1 MNLSDDHIRH
11 LRAIA
16 DLPDLSGT
24 KYSVIE
30 RIAMGGMG
38 SVYLVEDT
46 ELRRKVAL
54 KVLSLPDESENL
66 THRLTREAQIIAS
79 LEHPGIVPV
88 HDVGKLPDGR
98 VFYVMKFVQGQDLVS
113 YCKSVTALP
122 DRLRVMQ
129 RICEAVAFAHSRG
142 VVHRDLKPANVMIGG
157 FGEVLVM
164 DWGVAKALHQNFD
177 PDKTLTMPAIGD
189 SGRSSDPGDTSPG
202 TIMGTPAYMSPEQ
215 ASGRI
220 EQVDQRSDIYSLG
233 GILYSMLTGQYPH
246 REGDRPEGALISPR
260 KINRNIPA
268 AVDAICMKAMAPEP
282 SERYQSAN
290 QIAEEISRFLDKEP
304 VLAHKENIFERADRF
319 FSRHRFIILLIA
331 AYILVRIILYFLRD
345 I

>member
-11 LRAIA
+11 LRSIA
-16 DLPDLSGT
+16 DLPDLSDT
-24 KYSVIE
+24 KYCVIE
-30 RIAMGGMG
+30 RIGSGGMG

-46 ELRRKVAL
+46 ELLRKVAL
-54 KVLSLPDESENL
+54 KVLSLPDDSENL
-66 THRLTREAQIIAS
+66 TRRLTREAQIIAS

-98 VFYVMKFVQGQDLVS
+98 VFYVMKYVQGEDLVA
-113 YCKSVTALP
+113 YCKSVKALP
-122 DRLRVMQ
+122 DRLRLMQ

-142 VVHRDLKPANVMIGG
+142 VIHRDLKPANVMIGE

-164 DWGVAKALHQNFD
+164 DWGVAKVLHQHFD

-189 SGRSSDPGDTSPG
+189 PEHSDDGGDTSPG

-220 EQVDQRSDIYSLG
+220 EQIDQRSDIYSLG
-233 GILYSMLTGQYPH
+233 GILYSLLTGKYPH
-246 REGDRPEGALISPR
+246 REGDRTDGPLVSPR
-260 KINRNIPA
+260 KLNREIPA
-268 AVDAICMKAMAPEP
+268 AVEAICMKAMAREP
-282 SERYQSAN
+282 AERYQSAN

-304 VLAHKENIFERADRF
+304 VLAHRENIFQRADRF
-319 FSRHRFIILLIA
+319 FSRHRFIVLLIG
-331 AYILVRIILYFLRD
+331 AYITVRIILYFLRD